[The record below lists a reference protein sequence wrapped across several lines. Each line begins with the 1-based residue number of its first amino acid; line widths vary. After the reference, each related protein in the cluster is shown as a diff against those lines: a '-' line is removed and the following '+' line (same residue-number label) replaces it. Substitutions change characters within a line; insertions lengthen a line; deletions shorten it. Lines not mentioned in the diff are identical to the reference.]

1 MYCNDNQKA
10 SALGGL
16 LILTL
21 SVVMEYGN
29 DVIKCICLQVSSVFV
44 YQVVKQR

>member
-10 SALGGL
+10 GALGGL
-16 LILTL
+16 LTL

-29 DVIKCICLQVSSVFV
+29 DVIKCIYLQVSSVSV
-44 YQVVKQR
+44 Y